1 MKKLSFIMM
10 LILVLSLAFAGCAN
24 NDNSKP
30 VEETKVVEPSKEEA
44 PKEETKVEEENKYES
59 STFNYE
65 IHGEKYEVV
74 FEKAPE
80 RAVTL
85 SQFMTEMLLAL
96 GLEERMVGTAYM
108 DNEIY
113 PEFKEAYESIKVLS
127 DKYPS
132 KEVLFSV
139 EPDFVSGWTSAFNEK
154 RVASATE
161 MMENGIHPYL
171 ATSIGGNESLEAV
184 YQDFRDLAKIFAVEE
199 KGEEVINKMKTEV
212 KAIQDKIGEVPEDK
226 MVKVFAFDSGENE
239 PFVVAGGGISGDII
253 RMAKGKNIFG
263 EIEKGY
269 ATVSWEEVVAKD
281 PDVIVIVDYGNTDYE
296 TKLNFLKGHAA
307 LKDVKAVKEERF
319 VKIGLADMSPGIRNT
334 KAIEELAKGFYP
346 EKFE

>member
-1 MKKLSFIMM
+1 MKKLSFIAI
-10 LILVLSLAFAGCAN
+10 LILVLSLSFTGCSG
-24 NDNSKP
+24 NDKA
-30 VEETKVVEPSKEEA
+30 ETEQETKAVEPSTQGT
-44 PKEETKVEEENKYES
+44 PKEEVKADGEEKYEPL
-59 STFNYE
+59 TFNYE
-65 IHGEKYEVV
+65 IYGEKYEVV

-96 GLEERMVGTAYM
+96 GLEDKMVGTAYM

-113 PEFKEAYESIKVLS
+113 PEFKEAYEGIEILS

-154 RVASATE
+154 RVASASE

-171 ATSIGGNESLEAV
+171 ATAIGGNGSLEAV
-184 YQDFRDLAKIFAVEE
+184 YQDFRDLAKIFEVEE
-199 KGEEVINKMKTEV
+199 KGEEVINKMKAEV
-212 KAIQDKIGEVPEDK
+212 KAIQDKIGEISEAE
-226 MVKVFAFDSGENE
+226 MVKVFAFDSGETE
-239 PFVVAGGGISGDII
+239 PFVVSGGGVSGDII
-253 RMAKGKNIFG
+253 RLAKGKNIFG

-269 ATVSWEEVVAKD
+269 ATVSWEEVVAKQ
-281 PDVIVIVDYGNTDYE
+281 PDVIVIVDYGDTDYE
-296 TKLNFLKGHAA
+296 TKLNFLKDHPA
-307 LKDVKAVKEERF
+307 LKDLKAVKEERF
-319 VKIGLADMSPGIRNT
+319 VKIGLADMSPGVRNT

-346 EKFE
+346 DKFE